1 MNVGFDVQ
9 PIGMQA
15 AADIKKNSGNFSSHA
30 ELGCPKL
37 PNWDLTGFSL
47 QDNLTFD
54 FPLKD
59 NSRASFFSS
68 QLTIFSSPK

>member
-15 AADIKKNSGNFSSHA
+15 AADIKNSGDCFSNT

-54 FPLKD
+54 FP
-59 NSRASFFSS
+59 
-68 QLTIFSSPK
+68 